1 MKLKRYSNFITE
13 SVQSDAED
21 FLLNLGFEQVNG
33 RWNGPIDTSFD
44 INDFAAKKL
53 IINNNLIVKFGIID
67 GNFHVNKRLKN
78 ESIERLPTYVKGTL
92 NISNNHFSNMKDFHT
107 IVDEGINLSHNH
119 LHKLENIQEFKDKNA
134 YFDVSYNM
142 LTTLEGCPKE
152 VGAFRCTD
160 NWLNSAYG
168 APNKINENKTV
179 LDEKIPEIE
188 REFYMKKS
196 QDPGIVNYHT
206 ELLQYIYER
215 FKDDDVKIN
224 DAIMK
229 IKWPKGTD
237 FDQLKS
243 SVTAI
248 SKFKL

>member
-1 MKLKRYSNFITE
+1 MKKFKNFLLE
-13 SVQSDAED
+13 SKISEAENY
-21 FLLNLGFEQVNG
+21 LLNLGFEQING
-33 RWNGPIDTSFD
+33 RWNSPKDTQ
-44 INDFAAKKL
+44 L
-53 IINNNLIVKFGIID
+53 IINPKDADILINNGVFLVKFGNID
-67 GNFHVNKRLKN
+67 GNFFAAGLKLN
-78 ESIERLPTYVKGTL
+78 NDSLESLPMRVKGYL
-92 NISNNHFSNMKDFHT
+92 NISRNHFSSLKNFHT
-107 IVDEGINLSHNH
+107 KADIGIDLSHNH
-119 LHKLENIQEFKDKNA
+119 LHKLENIQEFENKNDT
-134 YFDVSYNM
+134 FDVSYNM

-168 APNKINENKTV
+168 APNKINQNKAV
-179 LDEKIPEIE
+179 KLDEKIPEIE
-188 REFYMKKS
+188 RDFYIIKS
-196 QDPGIVNYHT
+196 QNPGIVNYYT

-215 FKDDDVKIN
+215 FKNDDVKIN

-229 IKWPKGTD
+229 IKWPKDTD